1 MHAAHLALAASSLG
15 LLVSLTGGPERGP
28 VLDMRGH
35 GEHGATSAARDVA
48 CRQRD
53 GQPLALPTSCFT
65 FSSRSRMSI
74 GLGR

>member
-1 MHAAHLALAASSLG
+1 MHASHFALAASSLG
-15 LLVSLTGGPERGP
+15 LLVSLTGEPERGP
-28 VLDMRGH
+28 VLDMRAH
-35 GEHGATSAARDVA
+35 GERGATASARDGA
-48 CRQRD
+48 GRQRD